1 MSQLVLTG
9 VGALAAYTSLERG
22 SDAAPGAGEVAV
34 TVEAAPVNPADSLFA
49 AGWYGVQPTPP
60 MTLGSEG
67 VGRVTEI
74 GDGVDSG
81 LLGARVIFLADYKQ
95 GTWSHRVIAAAS
107 SVVAVPEEADALQ
120 LAMLSI
126 NPATA
131 HLLLTRYGADL
142 KPGAWVGQ
150 TIGNSSVGRYVIA
163 LAKRAGYRTLSIVR
177 REEAAVQVRDLGG
190 DAVVLEGEGLAARVA
205 EALDGDQLDIVLDGQ
220 GGSVVAE
227 LATALRPGGTVVAY
241 SSVTGE
247 PQIIGLGDLIYK
259 EITLTGFWLVNWVRS
274 APRAEIE
281 ALYTE
286 LAGLVADGTLSVPI
300 GATFPLKQFQAAF
313 EAAFGP
319 ERTGK
324 VLFTPG
330 ESS

>member
-1 MSQLVLTG
+1 MSQLILTG
-9 VGALAAYTSLERG
+9 VGSLGTHTSLEHETNAG
-22 SDAAPGAGEVAV
+22 PGAAEVAV
-34 TVEAAPVNPADSLFA
+34 TIEAAPINPADSLLA
-49 AGWYGVQPTPP
+49 AGWYGVQPTPS
-60 MTLGSEG
+60 MALGSEG

-74 GDGVDSG
+74 GADVDPA

-95 GTWSHRVIAAAS
+95 GTWAHRVIAAAS
-107 SVVAVPEEADALQ
+107 SVVAVPDDADALQ

-131 HLLLTRYGADL
+131 QLLLTRYGADL

-150 TIGNSSVGRYVIA
+150 TIGNSAVGRYVIA
-163 LAKRAGYRTLSIVR
+163 LAKRAGYRTLSVVR
-177 REEAAVQVRDLGG
+177 REDAALQIRGLGA
-190 DAVVLEGEGLAARVA
+190 DAVVLEGEGLAARIA
-205 EALDGDQLDIVLDGQ
+205 EALDGDQLDIVFDGQ
-220 GGSVVAE
+220 GGNVVSE
-227 LATALRPGGTVVAY
+227 LATALRRGGTVVAY

-274 APRAEIE
+274 APRGEIE
-281 ALYTE
+281 ALYNE
-286 LAGLVADGTLSVPI
+286 LAGLVADGTLSAPI
-300 GATFPLKQFQAAF
+300 GATFPLEQYEAAF
-313 EAAFGP
+313 EMAFGP

-330 ESS
+330 ETR